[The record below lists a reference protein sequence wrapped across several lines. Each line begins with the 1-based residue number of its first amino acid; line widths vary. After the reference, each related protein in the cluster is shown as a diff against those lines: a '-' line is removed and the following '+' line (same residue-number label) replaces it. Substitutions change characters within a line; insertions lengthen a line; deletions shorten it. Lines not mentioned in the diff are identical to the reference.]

1 MKTILMAPAM
11 LICTQFFASLS
22 ASSQE
27 GPAPTLSVTGYAEAY
42 YSYDFNKPV
51 DNNRPAFIY
60 SHNRHNEFNLN
71 LGFIKAAYS
80 AERVRANLA
89 LAAGTYINANY
100 AAEPGVLKNIYEAN
114 AGVKL
119 SKNKN
124 LWLDA
129 GIFGSHIG
137 FESAVSKDCWTL
149 TRSILAENSPY
160 YESGAKLSY
169 TTNNEKWLFSVL
181 ALNGWQRIKRVDG
194 NSLMSWGSQIQ
205 FKPSSKLTLN
215 YSTFIGT
222 DKPDSAR
229 LMRIFHN
236 VYAIFNVTDKFG
248 ITAGFDIG
256 TEEKTVSGSGTNTW
270 YSPVGILRYAINDQ
284 WALAARV
291 EYYKDEHG
299 VIIATGTPG
308 GFQTTGYSLNLDYS
322 PAKNVVVRVEGRSL
336 NSKDAIF
343 TKGNEQVKTNTQLTG
358 SIAVSF

>member
-1 MKTILMAPAM
+1 MRTILMVPVL
-11 LICTQFFASLS
+11 LICTQFFITVS
-22 ASSQE
+22 ANSQE
-27 GPAPTLSVTGYAEAY
+27 TPAPSFTVSGYIEGY
-42 YSYDFNKPV
+42 YSYDFNKPL
-51 DNNRPAFIY
+51 DNNRPGFFF
-60 SHNRHNEFNLN
+60 SQNRHNEFNLN
-71 LGFIKAAYS
+71 LGFIKGTYS

-100 AAEPGVLKNIYEAN
+100 AAEPGVMKNVFEAN

-124 LWLDA
+124 IWLDA

-137 FESAVSKDCWTL
+137 FESAISKDCWTL

-169 TTNNEKWLFSVL
+169 TANNEKWFFSVL

-194 NSLMSWGSQIQ
+194 NSLMSWGSQVQ
-205 FKPSSKLTLN
+205 FKPSSKVTLN

-236 VYAIFNVTDKFG
+236 VYGIFNVTDKFG

-256 TEEKTVSGSGTNTW
+256 TEEKTATGGGTNTW
-270 YSPVGILRYAINDQ
+270 FSPVGIFRYAINDQ

-291 EYYKDEHG
+291 EYYKDENG
-299 VIIATGTPG
+299 VIIATGTPR
-308 GFQTTGYSLNLDYS
+308 GFQTMGYSLNVDYS
-322 PAKNVVVRVEGRSL
+322 PAKNVLVRIEGRNL
-336 NSKDAIF
+336 DSKDAVF
-343 TKGNEQVKTNTQLTG
+343 TKGNEQVKTNTFVTG
-358 SIAVSF
+358 SIVVSF